1 MSLNSASVVKRSSG
15 LMSTPIEDDIVILNP
30 LRDTYIG
37 LDEIGRR
44 IWDLLAEPTVVQRL
58 CHQVAQEYQG
68 DPLQIPADVIAF
80 VDELH
85 REGLLEVQE

>member
-1 MSLNSASVVKRSSG
+1 MSLTSTSVVKRSDG
-15 LMSTPIEDDIVILNP
+15 LMSTPIRDEVVILNP

-44 IWDLLAEPTVVQRL
+44 IWDLLAEPILVQRL

-68 DPLQIPADVIAF
+68 DSLQIPADIIAF
-80 VDELH
+80 VNELH
-85 REGLLEVQE
+85 REGLLEVVA